1 MQHILQKERSLHVS
15 GEKIFICFTFCVSEG
30 ASFGLLQKYLW
41 KICVAQMKT
50 TIRLELAA
58 LTKLWMKE
66 VDWR

>member
-1 MQHILQKERSLHVS
+1 M
-15 GEKIFICFTFCVSEG
+15 IFICFTFCVSEG